1 MSVKN
6 NAAKKIE
13 TTKAAAPKAPIESK
27 SPVSDAD
34 AGVTAGIGEGWGAVE
49 EAVKKAKEGGIFLK
63 LEDDGESFTGVMLGQ
78 PFVRKV
84 TFENS
89 EFAKKGK
96 AKPTTRIAM
105 NVAVIDEKSKEIT
118 GVKVFEQGPV
128 FFKKMLTVKE
138 KFPLDKW
145 AITVTRNGKAKDP
158 KTDYLPLPDHQ
169 LTAAELATVAELELH
184 DLEALAN
191 PDDSFDT
198 EKLENEEAAE

>member
-1 MSVKN
+1 MAPKTTN
-6 NAAKKIE
+6 KPAEKTATKPAAAAK
-13 TTKAAAPKAPIESK
+13 PVESK
-27 SPVSDAD
+27 PPVSDAD
-34 AGVTAGIGEGWGAVE
+34 EGTSSNGIGAGWEAVE
-49 EAVKKAKEGGIFLK
+49 EAVKKAKEGGVFLK
-63 LEDDGESFTGVMLGQ
+63 LEDDGEAFTGIMLGA
-78 PFVRKV
+78 PYVRKV

-96 AKPTTRIAM
+96 AKASTRIAM

-118 GVKVFEQGPV
+118 GVKVYEQGPV

-158 KTDYLPLPDHQ
+158 KTDYVILPDHQ
-169 LTAAELATVAELELH
+169 LSATELSTVAELELH

-191 PDDSFDT
+191 PDDP
-198 EKLENEEAAE
+198 EKIEEEAAE